1 MCFFR
6 RIIYSWVLR
15 LSWKPCCHRSDAN
28 SPNSVVI
35 IIYIR
40 FVVFR
45 STTSCLDWDQ
55 CVLHLLNP
63 AGTLN
68 LFCSHRCHCGYLLV
82 QLAVRIS
89 CRLSEGSR
97 FLSTCIFIPG
107 SDVDRGKSVFYHRH
121 RCCHTVGYSEGE

>member
-6 RIIYSWVLR
+6 IIIYSWVLR
-15 LSWKPCCHRSDAN
+15 LSCKPCCHRSAGN
-28 SPNSVVI
+28 SPKSVVVI
-35 IIYIR
+35 IYIC
-40 FVVFR
+40 FLVFR

-82 QLAVRIS
+82 LLAVRIS
-89 CRLSEGSR
+89 CRLSECSR
-97 FLSTCIFIPG
+97 LLRTSILIPESEVG
-107 SDVDRGKSVFYHRH
+107 CGKSRFYHR
-121 RCCHTVGYSEGE
+121 R

>member
-6 RIIYSWVLR
+6 IIVYSWILR
-15 LSWKPCCHRSDAN
+15 LSCKPCCHRSACN
-28 SPNSVVI
+28 SPKSVVVI
-35 IIYIR
+35 IY
-40 FVVFR
+40 FLVFR

-68 LFCSHRCHCGYLLV
+68 LFCSHHCHCGSLLV
-82 QLAVRIS
+82 QHAVRIS